1 MQHATH
7 TRIARGLILLFALL
21 FATVAIGA
29 QTLPGMEEAPP
40 PEPVTEEELQGFA
53 IAYGEI
59 QGIQVELDERMSST
73 LEGSDMESQRF
84 YELNQMAE
92 ESGPTE
98 GLPGVSDE
106 EFSEYQD
113 VLADLIVIQD
123 DMQNQMVAVVRE
135 VDLTVERFNEI
146 IVIVQQDPD
155 LAERVQNYIQQRA
168 N

>member
-1 MQHATH
+1 
-7 TRIARGLILLFALL
+7 
-21 FATVAIGA
+21 
-29 QTLPGMEEAPP
+29 MEEAPP